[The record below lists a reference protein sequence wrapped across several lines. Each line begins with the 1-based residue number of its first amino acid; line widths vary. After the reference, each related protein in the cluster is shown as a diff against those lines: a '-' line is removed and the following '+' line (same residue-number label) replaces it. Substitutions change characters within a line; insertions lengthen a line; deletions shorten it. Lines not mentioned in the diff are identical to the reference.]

1 MRENGRGSPA
11 DSGWPMIL
19 LVTMRVHRFLGNKNK
34 IKRKIKKKIGGRK
47 WGWRE
52 GRREWLLGRRKKK
65 GVSHQLCVDRQNRKG
80 RKGKKNKID

>member
-11 DSGWPMIL
+11 NSGWPMIL
-19 LVTMRVHRFLGNKNK
+19 LVTVRVHGFLGNKNK
-34 IKRKIKKKIGGRK
+34 IKRKIKKIGRRK